1 MPDLAFRDPDDSII
15 TVKGKDG
22 ALLFQAD
29 VMELNSIMAAAQ
41 REAGG
46 ITTGALW
53 LVKLGEG
60 LQRAY
65 NLANAPSV
73 YNCDQLVRLVHS
85 TILSLKNEGR
95 STPTSSTSTALTQTP
110 STPSS
115 DSNSNSTSLESS
127 PSENC
132 GSDTSKPS

>member
-1 MPDLAFRDPDDSII
+1 MPELSFRDPSDSVI

-22 ALLFQAD
+22 TLLFQAD

-46 ITTGALW
+46 VTTGALW

-65 NLANAPSV
+65 SLAEAPSV
-73 YNCDQLVRLVHS
+73 YNCDQLVRLVHA

-115 DSNSNSTSLESS
+115 DSNSNSTSPESL